1 MALTPKDVHE
11 KQFSTVKMRTGYD
24 MDEVDSFL
32 DEIEASLG
40 ALITQN
46 DDLKAQLVQAEAKP
60 AVSMTDAQKKWQE
73 AEKALAESK
82 QKLADAD
89 AKAQAAAAKEKE
101 AATKL
106 AEAEAKDKAA
116 EAKLVEARRTATA
129 TQAAP
134 AAPAP
139 APAPVAAAAPA
150 AAAAAAMVAP
160 ATSSQDVPA
169 KAFAMLEAAQRT
181 ADETVAAAKS
191 EADAIVTKARDE
203 ARKVTGDLDSQRAT
217 LETKVNDLRTFE
229 RSYRSKLRDTIAAQL
244 KEFDSTASVEPKA
257 PVT

>member
-24 MDEVDSFL
+24 MDEVDAFL
-32 DEIEASLG
+32 DEVESSLG
-40 ALITQN
+40 ELITQN
-46 DDLKAQLVQAEAKP
+46 DDLQAQMVQGAGKSAAP
-60 AVSMTDAQKKWQE
+60 APSVSMTDAQKKWEE

-82 QKLADAD
+82 QKLADAEAKQKAAD
-89 AKAQAAAAKEKE
+89 AA
-101 AATKL
+101 L

-116 EAKLVEARRTATA
+116 EAKLLEARRTATA

-134 AAPAP
+134 AAA
-139 APAPVAAAAPA
+139 AAPVAAAA
-150 AAAAAAMVAP
+150 AMAAP
-160 ATSSQDVPA
+160 APASTQDVPA

-191 EADAIVTKARDE
+191 EADTILTKAREE
-203 ARKVTGDLDSQRAT
+203 ARKVTGALDDQRAA

-229 RSYRSKLRDTIAAQL
+229 RSYRTKLRETIAAQL
-244 KEFDSTASVEPKA
+244 KEFDSSASVEPKA
-257 PVT
+257 PAS

>member
-24 MDEVDSFL
+24 MDEVDAFL
-32 DEIEASLG
+32 DEVESSLG
-40 ALITQN
+40 ELITQN
-46 DDLKAQLVQAEAKP
+46 DDLQAQMVQGAGKP
-60 AVSMTDAQKKWQE
+60 AAPAPSVSMSDAQKKWEE

-82 QKLADAD
+82 QKLADAEAKQKAAD
-89 AKAQAAAAKEKE
+89 AA
-101 AATKL
+101 L

-116 EAKLVEARRTATA
+116 EAKLLEARRTATA

-134 AAPAP
+134 AAPA
-139 APAPVAAAAPA
+139 AAAAPVAAAA
-150 AAAAAAMVAP
+150 AMAAP
-160 ATSSQDVPA
+160 APASTQDVPA

-191 EADAIVTKARDE
+191 EADTILTKAREE
-203 ARKVTGDLDSQRAT
+203 ARKVTGALDDQRAA

-229 RSYRSKLRDTIAAQL
+229 RSYRTKLRETIAAQL
-244 KEFDSTASVEPKA
+244 KEFDSSASVEPKA
-257 PVT
+257 PAS

>member
-24 MDEVDSFL
+24 MDEVDAFL
-32 DEIEASLG
+32 DEVESSLG
-40 ALITQN
+40 ELITQN
-46 DDLKAQLVQAEAKP
+46 DDLQAQMVQGAGKP
-60 AVSMTDAQKKWQE
+60 AAPAPSVSMSDAQKKWEE

-82 QKLADAD
+82 QKLADAEAKQKAAD
-89 AKAQAAAAKEKE
+89 AA
-101 AATKL
+101 L

-116 EAKLVEARRTATA
+116 EAKLLEARRTATA

-134 AAPAP
+134 AAA
-139 APAPVAAAAPA
+139 AAPVAAAA
-150 AAAAAAMVAP
+150 AMAAP
-160 ATSSQDVPA
+160 APASTQDVPA

-191 EADAIVTKARDE
+191 EADTILTKAREE
-203 ARKVTGDLDSQRAT
+203 ARKVTGALDDQRAA

-229 RSYRSKLRDTIAAQL
+229 RSYRTKLRETIAAQL
-244 KEFDSTASVEPKA
+244 KEFDSSASVEPKA
-257 PVT
+257 PAS